1 MIQASFRGHT
11 VRTKHSMAVEV
22 GYRRARRRAQ
32 AKARPVSSLVAP
44 VPILLPRDRVRVV
57 NAVP

>member
-44 VPILLPRDRVRVV
+44 VPVRPRDRVRVV